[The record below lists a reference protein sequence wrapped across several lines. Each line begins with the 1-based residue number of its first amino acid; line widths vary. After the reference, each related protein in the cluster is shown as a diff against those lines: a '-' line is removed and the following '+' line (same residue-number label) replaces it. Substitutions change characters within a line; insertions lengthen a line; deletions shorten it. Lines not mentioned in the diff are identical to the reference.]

1 MMGHSCYGNAS
12 SLAHYVAPADWVRDA
27 EQHAAQ
33 AHGITL
39 ADLMQRAGQAAFNRV
54 RQYYPCARHWLILC
68 GHGNNGGDGYVVA
81 RLARASGI
89 HVTLLAVA
97 GDGALPIEAQQAR
110 TQWLQAGGCV
120 QPAVLPLPEA
130 EVIVDALLGIGLH
143 AAPRAPYDGLIAA
156 INAHPAPVV
165 ALDLPSGLNADTGI
179 ALGAVVQA
187 EHTQSFICLKPG
199 LLTGQARAV
208 VGQLHCDPLGLSAW
222 LAAQRWPWRRLDGQD
237 LAGWLPPRSPLAH
250 KGEQGRLLLIGGDH
264 GMGGAIRLAGQ
275 AALRSGAGL
284 VRVLTRAEHVAPL
297 LAACPELMVE
307 AWSPAALHEALAW
320 ADVLAIGPGLGR
332 RDWGRRALA
341 AIVDCQRP
349 MLWDADAL
357 NLLAEAPFADARR
370 VITPH
375 PGEAARLLGCSI
387 AQIERDRP
395 AAVCA
400 LQRRYGGVALLKG
413 AGTLIADGT
422 RRAIADIGNPGM
434 ASGGMG
440 DILSG
445 IIGGLLAQ
453 KLPLYDATCAGAVV
467 HGVAADVLAQRE
479 GTRGML
485 ASDLLPEI
493 RRWVNP

>member
-1 MMGHSCYGNAS
+1 MGHSCYGNAS

>member
-1 MMGHSCYGNAS
+1 MGHSCYGNAS

-39 ADLMQRAGQAAFNRV
+39 ADLMQRAGQAAFNRI

-453 KLPLYDATCAGAVV
+453 KLPLYDATCAGAVA